1 MSVTKPGAVRESIL
15 CIKRKGEIIFLPR
28 EEIMMFYTDGHKVV
42 AHTTAGDYEFVAT
55 LNEVE
60 GKLNGDSRF
69 LRTHQS
75 YLVNV
80 CMIERI
86 VKKDS
91 KKCIKFHRSD
101 KIALLSKK
109 VEKKLKETAFFLVR

>member
-1 MSVTKPGAVRESIL
+1 MSVTKPGAAKESIL
-15 CIKRKGEIIFLPR
+15 CIKRKSEIIFLRR

-55 LNEVE
+55 LKEVKR
-60 GKLNGDSRF
+60 KLNDDSWF
-69 LRTHQS
+69 LRTHKS

-86 VKKDS
+86 IKKDS
-91 KKCIKFHRSD
+91 KKCIKFHHSD
-101 KIALLSKK
+101 KIALLNKK
-109 VEKKLKETAFFLVR
+109 TERKLKETLSF